1 MNQILKDET
10 IWCKYCGHKEKC
22 KEKTHLA
29 LQNCV
34 GYVKTRFDGSIPDD
48 IDAPGIDGVPE

>member
-1 MNQILKDET
+1 MDET

-22 KEKTHLA
+22 KEKTHMA
-29 LQNCV
+29 LKNCA
-34 GYVKTRFDGSIPDD
+34 GYVRARFDGSIPDD